1 MKKLIAFGLVALS
14 ALTACNTQTEL
25 FEDDST
31 DLTFFAPKSNSASSG
46 LRLQAEGDIPA
57 LKVRLRVKNQRNAA
71 GQLEKIASA
80 TFKWA
85 DDLTTMTG
93 AVTLETRKLNTTSVL
108 GTTTTNISSNKTG
121 DAVPNYTGNVALATP
136 QVIGTDALC
145 VDATWTLGTG
155 GATPAFAFTQAQK
168 VTFCQKQPPPAV
180 ADMTIS
186 SAGSVSAASTVAK
199 PVTFNVRN
207 NGPKAATNVVVS
219 IPVPSGLE
227 YVPPAPTTSTPFFN
241 CVPDALTPATVITCS
256 AASMSKSSKE
266 IKVSFKGTA
275 LNTYPIPVTV
285 TSATIDPIGANNAG
299 SGSFIVTNTP
309 PAVIVA
315 DMATAITQPTTP
327 APKVGTDF
335 TYTVQIT
342 NTGPDASSAGRTLTL
357 YRSSSLTFVSAT
369 LAGVT
374 CTNTGDITN
383 CTLPSIPNA
392 GTVSLPLVVT
402 PSAAGTVGVTAE
414 LASRTEDTSSGNDS
428 TSVSSE
434 VQP

>member
-1 MKKLIAFGLVALS
+1 MKKLIAFGLVALA

-31 DLTFFAPKSNSASSG
+31 DLTFFAPKAGTASSG

-71 GQLEKIASA
+71 GKLEKVASA
-80 TFKWA
+80 TFKWE
-85 DDLTTMTG
+85 DTLTTLGG

-108 GTTTTNISSNKTG
+108 GSTTATISSNKTS
-121 DAVPNYTGNVALATP
+121 DAVVGYTGNVALATP

-145 VDATWTLGTG
+145 VDATWTLDTG
-155 GATPAFAFTQAQK
+155 GATPAFAFSQTQK

-180 ADMTIS
+180 ADMTVS

-199 PVTFNVRN
+199 PLTLSVRN
-207 NGPKAATNVVVS
+207 NGPKAATNVVVTV
-219 IPVPSGLE
+219 PVPAGLE
-227 YVPPAPTTSTPFFN
+227 YIPPSANTAIPFFN

-256 AASMSKSSKE
+256 AASMGKSSKD
-266 IKVSFKGTA
+266 IKINFKGATLGTYTVTA
-275 LNTYPIPVTV
+275 SV
-285 TSATIDPIGANNAG
+285 TSATIDPINANN
-299 SGSFIVTNTP
+299 SGNASFIVTNTP

-315 DMATAITQPTTP
+315 DMAVAIVQPSTP

-335 TYTVQIT
+335 TYTISIT
-342 NTGPDASSAGRTLTL
+342 NTGPDVSTAGRTLTL
-357 YRSSSLTFVSAT
+357 YRSSSLTFSSAT
-369 LAGVT
+369 AAGIT
-374 CTNTGDITN
+374 CTNTGDITT

-414 LASRTEDTSSGNDS
+414 LASRTEDTSSSNDS

>member
-31 DLTFFAPKSNSASSG
+31 DLTFFAPKAGTASSG

-93 AVTLETRKLNTTSVL
+93 AVTLETRKLNTTAVL
-108 GTTTTNISSNKTG
+108 GNNTTNISSNKTG
-121 DAVPNYTGNVALATP
+121 DAVVGYTGNVALATP
-136 QVIGTDALC
+136 QVVGTDALC
-145 VDATWTLGTG
+145 VDATWTLTTG
-155 GATPAFAFTQAQK
+155 GATPAFAFSQAQK

-199 PVTFNVRN
+199 PVTFNVKN
-207 NGPKAATNVVVS
+207 NGPKTATNVVVS
-219 IPVPSGLE
+219 IPVPAGLE
-227 YVPPAPTTSTPFFN
+227 YVPPAPTSTTPYFN
-241 CVPDALTPATVITCS
+241 CTPDATPATVITCN
-256 AASMSKSSKE
+256 AASMGKSSKE
-266 IKVSFKGTA
+266 IKISFKGTA
-275 LNTYPIPVTV
+275 LATYPIPVTV
-285 TSATIDPIGANNAG
+285 TSATIDPISANNAG
-299 SGSFIVTNTP
+299 SGTFVVTNTP

-335 TYTVQIT
+335 TYT
-342 NTGPDASSAGRTLTL
+342 AGRTLTL

-383 CTLPSIPNA
+383 CTLPAIPNA
-392 GTVSLPLVVT
+392 ATINLPLVVT
-402 PSAAGTVGVTAE
+402 PTAAGTVGVTAE
-414 LASRTEDTSSGNDS
+414 LSNSLEDTSSSNN
-428 TSVSSE
+428 TESVSSE